1 MVLQPAIVGTVRS
14 GAAAEARMEAGLV
27 ARTLIASPTLFQAG
41 TTASGRMNGHD
52 WTVRFAPLEIAAGSP
67 GKVASV
73 VFRPMRMIVDVAVDA
88 RRRGRLQVET
98 VAPRAYARGNQRMR
112 RPPSGHRSDGFLLV
126 ETLVAMAI
134 GAFILVA
141 LGSTIALVI
150 RGE

>member
-1 MVLQPAIVGTVRS
+1 MGSSRKTAGPTREPVGRRRFGGTEGFTLIETLVAFVVLALFAVVLQPAIVGTVRS

-27 ARTLIASPTLFQAG
+27 ARTLLASPTLFQAG

-98 VAPRAYARGNQRMR
+98 VR
-112 RPPSGHRSDGFLLV
+112 LV
-126 ETLVAMAI
+126 RTPEAAN
-134 GAFILVA
+134 G
-141 LGSTIALVI
+141 
-150 RGE
+150 